1 MYSKYNKYRFLS
13 FVIMVAGVFWAY
25 QFKKSRILKSIKGS
39 ILEVELKEFICKNPK
54 IHHILNV
61 RNE

>member
-1 MYSKYNKYRFLS
+1 
-13 FVIMVAGVFWAY
+13 MVAGVFWAY